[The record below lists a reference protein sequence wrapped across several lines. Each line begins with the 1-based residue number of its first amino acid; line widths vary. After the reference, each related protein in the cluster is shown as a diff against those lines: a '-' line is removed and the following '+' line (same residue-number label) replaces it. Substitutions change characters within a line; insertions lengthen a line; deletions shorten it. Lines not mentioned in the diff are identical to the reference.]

1 MSKILVTGGCGFIGS
16 NYVDYKLLTDSSIE
30 IICVDTLDIG
40 GSEDNVSEWSRNSG
54 DTKCIILIFVMQM
67 K

>member
-40 GSEDNVSEWSRNSG
+40 GSEDNVS
-54 DTKCIILIFVMQM
+54 
-67 K
+67 